1 MKNGS
6 KVSVLMNC
14 YNSELYIKESV
25 QSLIDQTYKDWELI
39 VWDDA
44 SIDSTINIIQSFNDN
59 RIKIYKNDAHC
70 GLCLGRIRAQ
80 KFLKGEYISILDSD
94 DIYEKDKL
102 KNQIQAFNIDPNLSL
117 VTSWYSKIN
126 ENGKELKKIKFS
138 KNLSKIKNELFGD
151 NIFAHSSIMYKRSE
165 AEKVGWYSDKLEY
178 SQDYDLTIKL
188 LQNNPFCIV
197 ENYLVKIRDSASSM
211 TRKLSL
217 QGLII
222 KEHLEILNYL
232 KDNFALNS
240 KQKKINKKNIK
251 IVNFKILIYNFQK
264 SPNIQKLFNI
274 FLLLMGRP
282 SLIINLF
289 KNIFIRFKNFITF

>member
-14 YNSELYIKESV
+14 YNSELYIRESV

-102 KNQIQAFNIDPNLSL
+102 KNQIQAFNIDPNLTL

>member
-14 YNSELYIKESV
+14 YNSELYIRESV